1 MPDIAQL
8 IKYALSASVFLLVIA
23 LGMQATLS
31 QATCM
36 FRHPFHAPNSLLRA
50 VLAMFF
56 IVPILAATVALA
68 FGVPEAVRIALVA
81 MSISPVPPILPSKQ
95 IKFGGRETY
104 VYGLL
109 VSVSLVSIVLI
120 PVSVAMIG
128 IIFQRDVHMSFG
140 QISKF
145 IGGTILLPLG
155 LGVILRKL
163 APGMTMLAGPWIVR
177 VGNLLLLAALLPILA
192 ASAENMWL
200 LIGDGTILAI
210 VITISAAMAAGQWI
224 GGPDEHDR
232 TALGIV
238 SAMRHPGVALAI
250 GTTNFPNN
258 KLIPAA
264 IVLYVL
270 IAVIMTTVYGKLRLR
285 NLSRTA
291 HPRATAQAGT

>member
-1 MPDIAQL
+1 
-8 IKYALSASVFLLVIA
+8 
-23 LGMQATLS
+23 
-31 QATCM
+31 
-36 FRHPFHAPNSLLRA
+36 
-50 VLAMFF
+50 
-56 IVPILAATVALA
+56 
-68 FGVPEAVRIALVA
+68 
-81 MSISPVPPILPSKQ
+81 
-95 IKFGGRETY
+95 
-104 VYGLL
+104 
-109 VSVSLVSIVLI
+109 
-120 PVSVAMIG
+120 
-128 IIFQRDVHMSFG
+128 MSFG